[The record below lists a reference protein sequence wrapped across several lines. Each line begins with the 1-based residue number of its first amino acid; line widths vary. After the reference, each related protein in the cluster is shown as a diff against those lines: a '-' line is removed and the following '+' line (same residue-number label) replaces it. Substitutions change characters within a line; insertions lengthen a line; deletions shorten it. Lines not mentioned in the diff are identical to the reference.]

1 MTDNERNEMLA
12 LMQEVISPLQENMSK
27 MQQDMSDI
35 KETQLRSVVWERD
48 ITQKTGILLD
58 GMKGIQE
65 KFDRQDKMENRI
77 DNLEDKV
84 SALTYKVS
92 SL

>member
-1 MTDNERNEMLA
+1 MRKKRRPGDTHILTVSHEIQRQALA
-12 LMQEVISPLQENMSK
+12 YGS
-27 MQQDMSDI
+27 
-35 KETQLRSVVWERD
+35 LRFTNLH
-48 ITQKTGILLD
+48 TQKVGILLD

-65 KFDRQDKMENRI
+65 KFDRLDKMENRI

-92 SL
+92 SM

>member
-1 MTDNERNEMLA
+1 MTDNERNEMLS
-12 LMQEVISPLQENMSK
+12 LMQEVISPLQENMNK
-27 MQQDMSDI
+27 MQQDISDL

-58 GMKGIQE
+58 GVKGIQE